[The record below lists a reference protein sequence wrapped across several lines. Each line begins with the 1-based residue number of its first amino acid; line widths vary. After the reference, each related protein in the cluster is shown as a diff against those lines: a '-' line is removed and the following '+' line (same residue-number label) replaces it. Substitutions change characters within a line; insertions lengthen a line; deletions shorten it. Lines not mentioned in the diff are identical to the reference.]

1 MSPAADIQ
9 NAMTLAQSRPLPPL
23 RSAPN
28 FAAAKKAAQE
38 FEGVLISQM
47 LSDMFDGVKTDG
59 PFGGGP
65 GEEMFRSLMID
76 QYGKQIAAQGGLGLS
91 GEITR
96 ELLNRQELEPR
107 K

>member
-1 MSPAADIQ
+1 MSPEAEFGNVMAR
-9 NAMTLAQSRPLPPL
+9 APFSAPAQP

-28 FAAAKKAAQE
+28 LQAAKKVAQE

-47 LSDMFDGVKTDG
+47 LSDMFEGVKTDG

-76 QYGKQIAAQGGLGLS
+76 EYGKQIAAQGGLGLS
-91 GEITR
+91 GDITR
-96 ELLNRQELEPR
+96 ELLKRQELEPPQ
-107 K
+107 